1 MQRML
6 ISVDEEESRVA
17 IVEGRRLENLEIEA
31 AGGEGRRG
39 NIYKGVVH
47 KVEQSLQAAFVDFG
61 EEKQGFLPLSE
72 IHVRLWPKHLQDKR
86 PEIGQLLHERQE
98 IMVQVVKDEVGTKGA
113 TLTTHVSLPGRYL
126 VLMPETEKSGI
137 SRKLGDQE
145 RRRLKD
151 TMDLIGVP
159 DGFGVIIRT
168 AGREQRPADLQTDL
182 FYLTKLY
189 EQIEEKFK
197 QRRGAGLIYKD
208 RAHAVRFIRDYFSDE
223 VDEVWC
229 DNRGV
234 LKEISE
240 FMSVLMPEAKK
251 ALRLYEGDVPMFIK
265 FGVEDQIESVFG
277 REVQL
282 PTGGSIVI
290 DQTEA
295 LVAID
300 VNSGRVKGQD
310 IEETALKA
318 NLEAAVEVARQ
329 VKIRDLGGLIVVD
342 FIDMRERK
350 HIKQVEQA
358 LRTAFAEDKSKVKFG
373 RISLFGLMELSRQRL
388 RKSLASSITRR
399 CEACD
404 GTGHIRAP
412 QSAALSLLRRIE
424 EACLRG
430 DVKYIRATTAVSVA
444 NLLHNRRRRD
454 LVELSQKV
462 DAIVEIVGHT
472 EMPANLVAFDV
483 VVLKGGKSP
492 PQRLYQLLDLIRNV
506 VVRKESSPLP
516 RPEEGLEALELDHN
530 AIYRAIAQRDALL
543 REQERDEHDLDLV
556 PAEPDLSEDDSPAAA
571 DARTRR
577 PRRQDRGKRD
587 GDRRD
592 GSRHEHGTRPGGD
605 AHDHGDHEGHEHA
618 EEAVEDSVEGAIR
631 PALEAG
637 TPPSA
642 SETRP
647 VPPPPVRES
656 GETPVQAERRRRGFM
671 DWMRRIFGKDDQ
683 TDSEDSPASLGPIGP
698 ITAERIETATRGRAT
713 QASANPPAVAA
724 ASTSAPA
731 NTAASGART
740 VLPGE
745 RLSRRDSGNQ
755 PGGAD
760 PSKSRPP
767 PIPKKASEP
776 DDDDEP
782 SDSFEDD
789 DATPTEGSGAEGAD
803 GRRKKRRRKR
813 RRTGDRT
820 EGAPVG
826 TASSPAGDAAARAD
840 APTDAPDGGNDDGD
854 DEGPDSAGDDEDGSA
869 GAVGPDGKR
878 RRRSRRRR
886 RPGDRPAA
894 PSGGEPPAST

>member
-1 MQRML
+1 
-6 ISVDEEESRVA
+6 
-17 IVEGRRLENLEIEA
+17 
-31 AGGEGRRG
+31 
-39 NIYKGVVH
+39 
-47 KVEQSLQAAFVDFG
+47 
-61 EEKQGFLPLSE
+61 
-72 IHVRLWPKHLQDKR
+72 
-86 PEIGQLLHERQE
+86 
-98 IMVQVVKDEVGTKGA
+98 
-113 TLTTHVSLPGRYL
+113 
-126 VLMPETEKSGI
+126 
-137 SRKLGDQE
+137 
-145 RRRLKD
+145 
-151 TMDLIGVP
+151 
-159 DGFGVIIRT
+159 
-168 AGREQRPADLQTDL
+168 QTDL

-251 ALRLYEGDVPMFIK
+251 SLRLYEGDVPMFIK

-282 PTGGSIVI
+282 PSGGSIVI

-483 VVLKGGKSP
+483 VVMKGGKAP

-516 RPEEGLEALELDHN
+516 RPEDGLEALELDHN

-543 REQERDEHDLDLV
+543 REQERDEHDPDLV

-592 GSRHEHGTRPGGD
+592 GHRHDHAKGHAAGHDHDEADGHEHGDAADETAEAAPGTDG
-605 AHDHGDHEGHEHA
+605 
-618 EEAVEDSVEGAIR
+618 EAT
-631 PALEAG
+631 
-637 TPPSA
+637 TPPA
-642 SETRP
+642 AGEARP
-647 VPPPPVRES
+647 VPPPPTREG

-698 ITAERIETATRGRAT
+698 ITAERIEAATRGRTSPAP
-713 QASANPPAVAA
+713 ASPA
-724 ASTSAPA
+724 ASSGNTPGAAP
-731 NTAASGART
+731 TAASGART

-745 RLSRRDSGNQ
+745 RLSRRDAGGPSGGQ
-755 PGGAD
+755 D
-760 PSKSRPP
+760 PAKNRPP
-767 PIPKKASEP
+767 PIPKKAVEP
-776 DDDDEP
+776 DDDDDDE

-789 DATPTEGSGAEGAD
+789 DDATSTAGRTAEGAD

-813 RRTGDRT
+813 RRTGDRADGAAAGT
-820 EGAPVG
+820 AAAPAGEGAP
-826 TASSPAGDAAARAD
+826 RAD
-840 APTDAPDGGNDDGD
+840 VPPEAPDGGDDDGD
-854 DEGPDSAGDDEDGSA
+854 DDGPEAAADGEDGAA
-869 GAVGPDGKR
+869 GVGPDGKR

-894 PSGGEPPAST
+894 PAGGEPPAST